1 MKTLYLCRHAK
12 SSWADPGMDD
22 FDRPLNERG
31 LRNAPHMAQIFKQ
44 RGEPIDMIVTSP
56 ANRALTTARSFAE
69 VLAINKDHFLQ
80 DRTIYLADRTT
91 LMHVVNSL
99 PSAADR
105 VMLFGHNPGFTEL
118 LDHLSDAG
126 VDNLPTC
133 GLVRI
138 DFALD
143 DWKLLNKHIGTL
155 VWFDY
160 PKRHPG
166 QD

>member
-31 LRNAPHMAQIFKQ
+31 LRNAPFMAKTFKE
-44 RGEPIDMIVTSP
+44 RGETVELIVSSP
-56 ANRALTTARSFAE
+56 ANRAIATARAFATA
-69 VLAINKDHFLQ
+69 LAITNDHFVQ
-80 DRTIYLADRTT
+80 ERAIYLAERHA
-91 LMHVVNSL
+91 LSHLVAQL
-99 PSAADR
+99 PESADR

-118 LDHLSDAG
+118 LDHLCDAG
-126 VDNLPTC
+126 IGNLPTC

-138 DFALD
+138 DLPVD
-143 DWKLLNKHIGTL
+143 DWRHITKHAGTM

-166 QD
+166 QG

>member
-12 SSWADPGMDD
+12 SAWSDPRQDD

-31 LRNAPHMAQIFKQ
+31 LRNAPFMARVFHE
-44 RGEPIDMIVTSP
+44 RGEPIDLIVTSP
-56 ANRALTTARSFAE
+56 ANRAITTARAFAN
-69 VLAINKDHFLQ
+69 AIALPVDRFIQ
-80 DRTIYLADRTT
+80 DRSIHLASRQT
-91 LMHVVNSL
+91 LLHLVNRL
-99 PSAADR
+99 PESADR
-105 VMLFGHNPGFTEL
+105 VMLFGHNPGFTDL

-133 GLVRI
+133 GLARI
-138 DFALD
+138 DLHV
-143 DWKLLNKHIGTL
+143 KHWQEVMKNCGTM